1 MRATFF
7 RGVAYGLTL
16 LQVFVSANPIPLN
29 EIPEYFQTEPI
40 TRRDL
45 TANQVMA
52 DLGAQ
57 LSFNTTIDGPSSSS
71 WANLTERW
79 STHEEPDIEVV
90 VSVGAEADIAKVVR
104 SQLSSET
111 SAIRGGPGDK
121 LMRKMQ
127 VQYCNKNGI
136 EFMAVNRG
144 HALCVYTMKKFK
156 GVQIDVKQLTG
167 ITIQPGETSAV
178 LQAGTYGIEIMQTLW
193 DQGFVT
199 RESSP
204 LIFHNT
210 DILNVSIVSLT
221 ELFIQL
227 REPWNASAFWA
238 PPSAEAMVVSRGNT
252 A

>member
-1 MRATFF
+1 MRAIFF
-7 RGVAYGLTL
+7 RGVAYGLIL

-40 TRRDL
+40 TRRDI
-45 TANQVMA
+45 TANKIMA

-57 LSFNTTIDGPSSSS
+57 LSSNTTIDGPSSSS

-79 STHEEPDIEVV
+79 STHEMPNIEVV

-104 SQLSSET
+104 SVIGNPLK
-111 SAIRGGPGDK
+111 GGPRDK
-121 LMRKMQ
+121 LIREIQ
-127 VQYCNKNGI
+127 VQYCNKKGI

-167 ITIQPGETSAV
+167 ITIQPDETSAV

-199 RESSP
+199 REFP
-204 LIFHNT
+204 LITHNT
-210 DILNVSIVSLT
+210 NIL
-221 ELFIQL
+221 
-227 REPWNASAFWA
+227 WASCH
-238 PPSAEAMVVSRGNT
+238 
-252 A
+252 